1 MTDTFPSRRKLGLGA
16 TAIALL
22 AVGGAGGAVA
32 GRAMQPSIAMAPT
45 HAVAIKSLSDDGGI
59 VTVKGRVAE
68 TYGNQFTIEDGT
80 GKALIDGGPAVEDGS
95 LAPKGAIVSVQGR
108 FDRGTLHPM
117 FLIDPSGKVVEIG
130 RGPGG
135 PGGPGPHGPG
145 PGEGPDRAPPPP
157 PPAGVAPGGAVPAPL
172 PAGAAAPAPL
182 PTGATAPAPVVQ
194 NAN

>member
-1 MTDTFPSRRKLGLGA
+1 MTDTFTSRRKLGLSA
-16 TAIALL
+16 AAIALL
-22 AVGGAGGAVA
+22 AVGGAAGAVA
-32 GRAMQPSIAMAPT
+32 SHAIQPSIAMAPT

-130 RGPGG
+130 HGPRGPGG

-157 PPAGVAPGGAVPAPL
+157 PPAGVAPAGTAPA
-172 PAGAAAPAPL
+172 PAGAAAPAP
-182 PTGATAPAPVVQ
+182 AVQ

>member
-1 MTDTFPSRRKLGLGA
+1 MTDTFTSRRKLGLGA
-16 TAIALL
+16 AAIALL
-22 AVGGAGGAVA
+22 AVGGAAGAVA
-32 GRAMQPSIAMAPT
+32 SHAIQPSIAMAPT
-45 HAVAIKSLSDDGGI
+45 HAVSIKSLSDDGGI

-117 FLIDPSGKVVEIG
+117 FLVDPSGKVVAIG
-130 RGPGG
+130 HGPHG
-135 PGGPGPHGPG
+135 PHGPGPHGPG
-145 PGEGPDRAPPPP
+145 PGEEGPDRAPPPP
-157 PPAGVAPGGAVPAPL
+157 PPAGVAPAGVAPA
-172 PAGAAAPAPL
+172 PAGATVPA
-182 PTGATAPAPVVQ
+182 VQ

>member
-1 MTDTFPSRRKLGLGA
+1 MTDTFTSRRKLGLGA
-16 TAIALL
+16 AAIALL

-32 GRAMQPSIAMAPT
+32 SRAVQPSIAMAPT
-45 HAVAIKSLSDDGGI
+45 HAVAIKSLTDDGGI

-130 RGPGG
+130 HGPRGAGG

-157 PPAGVAPGGAVPAPL
+157 PPAGVAPAGAAPAPL
-172 PAGAAAPAPL
+172 PAGTAAAAAQAPAP
-182 PTGATAPAPVVQ
+182 AVQ

>member
-1 MTDTFPSRRKLGLGA
+1 MTTFLSSRRKLGLGA
-16 TAIALL
+16 AAIGLL
-22 AVGGAGGAVA
+22 AVGGAAGAVA
-32 GRAMQPSIAMAPT
+32 SHAIQPSIAMAPT
-45 HAVAIKSLSDDGGI
+45 HAVSIKSLADDGGI
-59 VTVKGRVAE
+59 VMVKGRVAE

-117 FLIDPSGKVVEIG
+117 FLVDPAGKVVAIG
-130 RGPGG
+130 HPPHGPGG

-145 PGEGPDRAPPPP
+145 PGDQGPDRAPPPP
-157 PPAGVAPGGAVPAPL
+157 PPPAGVAPAGTAPAPL
-172 PAGAAAPAPL
+172 PAG
-182 PTGATAPAPVVQ
+182 TAPAPVSAPAVQ